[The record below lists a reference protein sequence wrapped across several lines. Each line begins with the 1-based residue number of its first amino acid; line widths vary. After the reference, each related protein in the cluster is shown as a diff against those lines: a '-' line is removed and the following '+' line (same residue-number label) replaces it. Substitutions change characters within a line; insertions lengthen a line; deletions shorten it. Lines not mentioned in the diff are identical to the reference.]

1 MTMNQEFTKEQ
12 LAELISVFQTESAEH
27 IKALTE
33 IFLAL
38 EKKGGQETVDLLGR
52 AFRET
57 HSLKGAAGTL
67 GFGRVEVL
75 THRLEDVV
83 GYLNREGK
91 KVASETI
98 DLLLATL
105 DIIQSATRDSAPGD
119 NDLEM
124 DEAKQVRRLEV
135 LLEAGEETAGEPE
148 HDKGSRRRRPS
159 SLLPPD
165 QLENLCNVFR
175 AEAIEHIKSLAEV
188 FFLLEDGSVDPA
200 DQITQAFRQ
209 AHSLKGSAATLGFGR
224 VETMTHHLEDVL
236 GRLNQL
242 KKAVSAE
249 EVDLLLTALD
259 AIRRSIDSSELGDER
274 LTEEEAKVAASLEKL
289 ADRLAR
295 TEPRKELEKVVAK
308 AQARKSVPP
317 EKEDKAA
324 KDLTSAPPEAEK
336 PKDEF
341 IRIQESKVDAVFAQ
355 VAELFEANL
364 QIESMVPALTR
375 FSVVATDISAR
386 LNTLLKEFEDTAYE
400 TELYPAAEKARNLSI
415 QLGSTLKQF
424 GQDEY
429 QLSKLIGGVQE
440 ELRKIRLAPVSTIFI
455 MIRRQVREISKTTGK
470 QLELFLDGGEYAI
483 DRKVL
488 DAIEEPLVHILRN
501 TASHGIE
508 TPEEREMAGK
518 DPTGKI
524 RLAARH
530 TGDAVEITVTD
541 DGRGIDPDVI
551 RMALVKKRL
560 ASESQAAKLSK
571 DQLYDHL
578 FESGFS
584 TKAGVSKISGRGVG
598 LDVVKYSVERLGG
611 EVHLNSY
618 IGKGTTISF
627 RLPLAM
633 STVRCLLV
641 RIADRVLAIPASN
654 VEKVIIPRPEHI
666 KTIGGGEVIVFRDQN
681 VPFGSLGEHL
691 GLTTAKSETGEK
703 SRTVVIISFG
713 ERLFA
718 FDIEELIEY
727 SQLILKPLGDLL
739 ERVPNLSGI
748 SLLGTGE
755 VALILNPSD
764 LVRTAGGARGMSK
777 PRFPIADEPSRTIHI
792 LVVDDSIATRT
803 LEKNL
808 LESAGY
814 VVFTASDGYKALD
827 VLATNNC
834 DLVVSDVQMPNMDG
848 IELTRTLKSR
858 SQYSAIPV
866 ILITSLGSDED
877 KMRGL
882 AAGADAYIVKKDL
895 TQGELVDTINQ
906 LL

>member
-1 MTMNQEFTKEQ
+1 MTTKQEFTKEQ
-12 LAELISVFQTESAEH
+12 LAELISVFQTESSEH
-27 IKALTE
+27 IKALTA
-33 IFLAL
+33 IFLTL
-38 EKKGGQETVDLLGR
+38 ERMSGREATSLLGK
-52 AFRET
+52 AFREI

-67 GFGRVEVL
+67 GFGRVEIL
-75 THRLEDVV
+75 AHRLEDVV
-83 GYLNREGK
+83 GHLNKMDK
-91 KVASETI
+91 KVASETV

-105 DIIQSATRDSAPGD
+105 DVVQSATRNSDPGD
-119 NDLEM
+119 DSLGT

-135 LLEAGEETAGEPE
+135 LLEAAGETPSE
-148 HDKGSRRRRPS
+148 PDRGNKHKRHKAS
-159 SLLPPD
+159 SLLPPH
-165 QLENLCNVFR
+165 QLKHLCDVFR
-175 AEAIEHIKSLAEV
+175 TEAIEHVRSLAEV
-188 FFLLEDGSVDPA
+188 FFTLEDGEGDPS
-200 DQITQAFRQ
+200 DQIAQAFRQ

-224 VETMTHHLEDVL
+224 VETLTHHLEDVL

-242 KKAVSAE
+242 KKPISTE
-249 EVDLLLTALD
+249 EADLLLTALD
-259 AIRRSIDSSELGDER
+259 TIRRSIDDSELGEEH
-274 LTEEEAKVAASLEKL
+274 LTEEETQVTASLEKL
-289 ADRLAR
+289 VGNLAI
-295 TEPRKELEKVVAK
+295 TEPRKELEKVVAQSK
-308 AQARKSVPP
+308 AKESAPP
-317 EKEDKAA
+317 KKEAAA
-324 KDLTSAPPEAEK
+324 KDIATMEDEVEK

-364 QIESMVPALTR
+364 QIESMAPMLTR
-375 FSVVATDISAR
+375 FSSVATDISAR
-386 LNTLLKEFEDTAYE
+386 LNTLLKEFEGTPYE
-400 TELYPAAEKARNLSI
+400 TELHPAAEKARGLSI
-415 QLGSTLKQF
+415 QLGSMLKQF

-429 QLSKLIGGVQE
+429 HLSKLIGSVQE

-455 MIRRQVREISKTTGK
+455 MIRRQVREISRVTGT
-470 QLELFLDGGEYAI
+470 QLELFLEGGEYAI

-488 DAIEEPLVHILRN
+488 DAIEEPLIHILRN

-508 TPEEREMAGK
+508 TPEEREKVGKKPAGQ
-518 DPTGKI
+518 I
-524 RLAARH
+524 RFIARH
-530 TGDAVEITVTD
+530 TGDAVEIIVND

-551 RMALVKKRL
+551 RMSLVRKRL
-560 ASESQAAKLSK
+560 VSESQAAKLTR
-571 DQLYDHL
+571 DQLFDHL

-584 TKAGVSKISGRGVG
+584 TRTGVSKISGRGVG
-598 LDVVKYSVERLGG
+598 LDVVKYTVERLGG
-611 EVHLNSY
+611 EVRLSSRL
-618 IGKGTTISF
+618 GKGTTISL

-654 VEKVIIPRPEHI
+654 VEKVIIPRPEDI
-666 KTIGGGEVIVFRDQN
+666 KMIGGGEVIVFREQN

-691 GLTTAKSETGEK
+691 GLTTESSKTEEK

-739 ERVPNLSGI
+739 ERVPNISGI

-764 LVRTAGGARGMSK
+764 LVRTAGGIRGKVAK
-777 PRFPIADEPSRTIHI
+777 PVFPTVEEQTRTIRI
-792 LVVDDSIATRT
+792 LVVDDSVATRT

-814 VVFTASDGYKALD
+814 VVHTASDGYKALD
-827 VLATNNC
+827 VLAANSC

-858 SQYSAIPV
+858 HQYSAIPV

-895 TQGELVDTINQ
+895 SQGELVDTINQ
-906 LL
+906 VL